1 MILTSRSGNLAAMQ
15 KITPYQQA
23 VLTELGIPVWSIR
36 DNAPAHL
43 REAGS
48 IVAMPESATAN
59 EVQTAVSPVQAAPV
73 TPAKSADPASGIAAL
88 KQAMGMGESKT
99 APAVEVP
106 EPVAEEFTPAVQV
119 PAPAVQELAPAVQ
132 ELAPAVQAQAVTELP
147 NLFESSD
154 VFVNDVKC
162 ALPHDPALIW
172 NEGEQFAVNGNTL
185 VTPALPQLKHSP
197 DLKQQLWQVLQTW
210 QN

>member
-1 MILTSRSGNLAAMQ
+1 MILTARSGNLAAMQ

-36 DNAPAHL
+36 DDAPAHI

-59 EVQTAVSPVQAAPV
+59 EVQAPELLVQAPEQLVHAAPV
-73 TPAKSADPASGIAAL
+73 ALAKSADPASGIAAL
-88 KQAMGMGESKT
+88 KQAMGMGEPVQT
-99 APAVEVP
+99 QPAPAREEALP
-106 EPVAEEFTPAVQV
+106 EPVAEEFT
-119 PAPAVQELAPAVQ
+119 
-132 ELAPAVQAQAVTELP
+132 PAVQAQAVTELP

-185 VTPALPQLKHSP
+185 VTLARCYNSSTAP
-197 DLKQQLWQVLQTW
+197 T
-210 QN
+210 

>member
-36 DNAPAHL
+36 DDAPAHL

-48 IVAMPESATAN
+48 IVAMPESATTN
-59 EVQTAVSPVQAAPV
+59 EVPALAAPV

-88 KQAMGMGESKT
+88 KQAMGMGE
-99 APAVEVP
+99 
-106 EPVAEEFTPAVQV
+106 PVQTQ
-119 PAPAVQELAPAVQ
+119 PAPAVQEPEPVAQ
-132 ELAPAVQAQAVTELP
+132 EIAVTELP